1 MKGAEWVK
9 TQRQLETI
17 NVQKINNSFR
27 FINDLLSLDDDNTF
41 EKHFKDIYPT
51 EVELKKGNNN
61 NSCAFTYVYLCTF
74 TLKMENPILNYL
86 TNEIILT
93 LTL

>member
-51 EVELKKGNNN
+51 ELELKKGNNN
-61 NSCAFTYVYLCTF
+61 NSCAFTYVYLYTF

>member
-41 EKHFKDIYPT
+41 EKHFKDIYST
-51 EVELKKGNNN
+51 ELELKKGNNN
-61 NSCAFTYVYLCTF
+61 NSCAFTYVYLYTF